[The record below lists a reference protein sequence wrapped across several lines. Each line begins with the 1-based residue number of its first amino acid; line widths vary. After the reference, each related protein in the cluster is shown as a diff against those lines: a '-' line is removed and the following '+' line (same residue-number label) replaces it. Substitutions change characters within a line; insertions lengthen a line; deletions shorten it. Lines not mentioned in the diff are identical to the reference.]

1 MIKSWDE
8 TCSLLEVR
16 LHLRIM
22 RAAKRLPTRA
32 RNTGISLCLQQC
44 VRRDDEIETAR
55 HRLPIQIDTVKCD
68 VREFEG
74 FGPPARILKGNG
86 GSIKAEERHVGKKL
100 RVKRRQQTDSAT
112 KVQD

>member
-16 LHLRIM
+16 LRIM

-32 RNTGISLCLQQC
+32 RNAGISLCLQQC

-55 HRLPIQIDTVKCD
+55 YRLPIQIDTVKCD